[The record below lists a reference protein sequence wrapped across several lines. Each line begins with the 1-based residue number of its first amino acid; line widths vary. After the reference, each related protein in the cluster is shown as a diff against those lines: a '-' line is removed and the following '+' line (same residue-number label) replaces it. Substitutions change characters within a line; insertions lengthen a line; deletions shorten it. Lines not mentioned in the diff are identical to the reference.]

1 MTLRAQWQDVVVS
14 RLRVRGALDPLR
26 GRQRIETTLAD
37 VRSSALGLPP
47 HGVLVIRRIAPVEP
61 LRIGSET
68 SATRFRRS
76 VRSDLERMAQ
86 RARRPWR
93 DADAA
98 TADAVLF
105 ADEAELVACLV
116 RDWLRGWVAE
126 RWWWRSVL
134 GNESVPQWL
143 RRHVLPRGE
152 LVAPALSLLATRSD
166 AAGCVSRLDDADVGL
181 AVTAVE
187 RAYAFAP
194 LGRSGRHATPV
205 ARKRGRSAAGRVA
218 ERRPHS
224 PVDVALERLVATVPE
239 VESRLPPRQRRLLAL
254 ALAVSRAPSWA
265 RSPEFVVA
273 SEALER
279 SHLTP
284 NAGQQPS
291 QGPPHLH
298 AAPRRE
304 RSPAVPLRA
313 QAPQNSVPDAS
324 LGTDTGDD
332 NRRPRSA
339 PNPAQV
345 EAGRQAPVARVD
357 APVTSRTPAI
367 ERAARSR
374 SDAAAAVAPVGPHS
388 ETTQPAPEPVARA
401 ASIETFD
408 IIPVPTVHTQFGGIF
423 YLLNAA
429 IALELYGDF
438 TAPRAPGLAL
448 SPWDWLALTGQRW
461 FGEPFEHDPVWKVL
475 AALAGRDAHDAPG
488 HEFAAPGQWAVA
500 ESWLAPWGRVA
511 QVMYHATP
519 RRLRLLHPA
528 GYTLLDGPRDSRRT
542 PAQQARAW
550 CHARASLRGAALRR
564 SSNVPRS
571 SRARTPTARW
581 MGWLLGY
588 LQARLA
594 RSLGV
599 APDIDVPT
607 LVCRHDAD
615 VVCSI
620 TSVDVSLSLAALPL
634 PLRVA
639 GLDRDPGWIPAAGRA
654 IAFHFE

>member
-1 MTLRAQWQDVVVS
+1 LGRLTLRSPPTDGLRARH
-14 RLRVRGALDPLR
+14 RLEAALN
-26 GRQRIETTLAD
+26 QAD
-37 VRSSALGLPP
+37 WCPPGLPAT
-47 HGVLVIRRIAPVEP
+47 GLLVVRRIALDTDQSIAVEGGAFAP
-61 LRIGSET
+61 HVT
-68 SATRFRRS
+68 AAVRRAA
-76 VRSDLERMAQ
+76 EA
-86 RARRPWR
+86 ARRPWLH
-93 DADAA
+93 ADAGSSP
-98 TADAVLF
+98 AVLF
-105 ADEAELVACLV
+105 WDETELIACLV
-116 RDWLRGWVAE
+116 RDWARDSHTTG
-126 RWWWRSVL
+126 WWWRYVL
-134 GNESVPQWL
+134 GDVSAAQWL
-143 RRHVLPRGE
+143 REHVLLRGDV
-152 LVAPALSLLATRSD
+152 LVPALARLASAQ
-166 AAGCVSRLDDADVGL
+166 AAAFLARVDDQEIERAIE
-181 AVTAVE
+181 AVR
-187 RAYAFAP
+187 RAYALSPPAP
-194 LGRSGRHATPV
+194 QPRVPVRSRHTQDARRVPRTAFTRSGE
-205 ARKRGRSAAGRVA
+205 RGGRAAL
-218 ERRPHS
+218 
-224 PVDVALERLVATVPE
+224 DRLVVTVPE
-239 VESRLPPRQRRLLAL
+239 AFATSLRPRQRHLFAMAL
-254 ALAVSRAPSWA
+254 ALIRAPSWA
-265 RSPEFVVA
+265 RSSEFMA
-273 SEALER
+273 ALEMLEGNDMTAVARTNARAEAPHRRATSRRGRRAPDPCCAPRSRSVPEGAPNRAGSNPRDSRSRRPPPQTGAERAADLGRVDRPVRSQARTIEEVSGSRTDDARDGIASSR
-279 SHLTP
+279 SHS
-284 NAGQQPS
+284 QPS
-291 QGPPHLH
+291 
-298 AAPRRE
+298 E
-304 RSPAVPLRA
+304 SKTV
-313 QAPQNSVPDAS
+313 
-324 LGTDTGDD
+324 
-332 NRRPRSA
+332 
-339 PNPAQV
+339 
-345 EAGRQAPVARVD
+345 PVARE
-357 APVTSRTPAI
+357 ASTTP
-367 ERAARSR
+367 
-374 SDAAAAVAPVGPHS
+374 
-388 ETTQPAPEPVARA
+388 
-401 ASIETFD
+401 FD
-408 IIPVPTVHTQFGGIF
+408 IGAVPAVHTQFGGIF